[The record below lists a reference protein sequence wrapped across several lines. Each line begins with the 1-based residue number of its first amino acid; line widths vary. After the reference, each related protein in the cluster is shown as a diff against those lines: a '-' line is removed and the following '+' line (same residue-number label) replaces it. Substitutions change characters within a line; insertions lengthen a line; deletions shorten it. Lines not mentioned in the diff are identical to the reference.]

1 MWKSSYLFLKTYI
14 ITYKFPPKPVENSHF
29 YAIIINTKEV
39 TMYDVWKSAL
49 AEIEQQISVANF
61 STWFQDTTLL
71 STEDG
76 HIKIGVKNSFYV
88 KQLRNR
94 YLDII
99 TTALKNNNIVV
110 KDVEFE
116 VQTKVKS
123 KVRPREVTKSSTL
136 KEGIKSI
143 RNSLNKSTLDNG
155 LNQKYTLDNFVIGS
169 NNDLAVGAA
178 RSIIDAPGTRC
189 NPFFLYGGPGLGKTH
204 LVQAI
209 GNELLKKNPNFKIL
223 YTPIS
228 HFYSDF
234 VDSIKNGKGKEFNRK
249 FQKLDCLIIDD
260 FQFIV
265 GKEKSQEEFFNIFN
279 DLYQLNKQIIVT
291 SDRLPSQI
299 KSVDERLASRLTMG
313 GAFDIQLPKFED
325 KCAILRAKAELMG
338 AEIEPE
344 AIEYIAENVNTNIRD
359 LEGEFS
365 TILLMSEVRGL
376 TPLELIENGSI
387 SVSHSTKL
395 RPTTPKQIVEKVA
408 KYYNLSVKEL
418 TGKSRVAHIKTA
430 RQVAMFILSKEL
442 SLSTN
447 KIAAEVGVK
456 DHTTVMHGIKK
467 IEKDLKLNFTLRDQ
481 IEEIKGK
488 IYG

>member
-1 MWKSSYLFLKTYI
+1 
-14 ITYKFPPKPVENSHF
+14 
-29 YAIIINTKEV
+29 
-39 TMYDVWKSAL
+39 MYDVWKSAL
-49 AEIEQQISVANF
+49 AEIEQQISAANY

-76 HIKIGVKNSFYV
+76 FIKVGVKNSFYV

-99 TTALKNNNIVV
+99 TTALKNNNIDV
-110 KDVEFE
+110 KEIEFE
-116 VQTKVKS
+116 VQTKSKT
-123 KVRPREVTKSSTL
+123 KVRSREVSSDITTKKRTKPTSTKSSL
-136 KEGIKSI
+136 V
-143 RNSLNKSTLDNG
+143 DNG

-178 RSIIDAPGTRC
+178 RSIIDSPGTRY

-209 GNELLKKNPNFKIL
+209 GNELLRKDPSLKIL

-234 VDSIKNGKGKEFNRK
+234 VESIRNGKGKEFNRK

-325 KCAILRAKAELMG
+325 KCAILRAKAEYLG

-365 TILLMSEVRGL
+365 TILLMSDVRGL
-376 TPLELIENGSI
+376 TPLELIENGSV
-387 SVSHSTKL
+387 SVNRATKL
-395 RPTTPKQIVEKVA
+395 RPTTPKQVVEKVA
-408 KYYNLSVKEL
+408 KYYNLSMKEL
-418 TGKSRVAHIKTA
+418 TGKSRIAHIKTA
-430 RQVAMFILSKEL
+430 RQVAMFLLSKEL

-447 KIAAEVGVK
+447 KITTEVGVK

>member
-1 MWKSSYLFLKTYI
+1 
-14 ITYKFPPKPVENSHF
+14 
-29 YAIIINTKEV
+29 
-39 TMYDVWKSAL
+39 MYDVWQNVL
-49 AEIEQQISVANF
+49 AEIEQQISAANF
-61 STWFQDTTLL
+61 STWFQDTSLI

-76 HIKIGVKNSFYV
+76 VIKIGVKNSFYV
-88 KQLRNR
+88 KQLRAR
-94 YLDII
+94 YYDII
-99 TTALKNNNIVV
+99 TNALKNNNITVN
-110 KDVEFE
+110 DLEFE
-116 VQTKVKS
+116 VISTTKPKI
-123 KVRPREVTKSSTL
+123 RPREINISEPIENRIKRSS
-136 KEGIKSI
+136 
-143 RNSLNKSTLDNG
+143 NSNNQTNPLSNG
-155 LNQKYTLDNFVIGS
+155 LNSKYTLDNFIIGS
-169 NNDLAVGAA
+169 NNELAVAAA
-178 RSIIDAPGTRC
+178 RSIINSPGTRY

-209 GNELLKKNPNFKIL
+209 GNELLRNNPNYKIF

-234 VDSIKNGKGKEFNRK
+234 IDAIQNGKGKEFNRK

-260 FQFIV
+260 FQLIV
-265 GKEKSQEEFFNIFN
+265 NKEKSQEEFFNIFN

-299 KSVDERLASRLTMG
+299 KTVDERLASRLTWA
-313 GAFDIQLPKFED
+313 GAFDLQLPKFED
-325 KCAILRAKAELMG
+325 KCAILRAKAEFIG

-376 TPLELIENGSI
+376 TPLQLIENGSV
-387 SVSHSTKL
+387 SVNRSSKL
-395 RPTTPKQIVEKVA
+395 RPVSPKQIVDKVA
-408 KYYNLSVKEL
+408 KYYQLSTKEMC
-418 TGKSRVAHIKTA
+418 GKSRVANIKTA
-430 RQVAMFILSKEL
+430 RQVAMFIISKEL
-442 SLSTN
+442 NLSTN

-467 IEKDLKLNFTLRDQ
+467 IEKDLKLNFILRDQ
-481 IEEIKGK
+481 IEEIKEK

>member
-1 MWKSSYLFLKTYI
+1 MF
-14 ITYKFPPKPVENSHF
+14 
-29 YAIIINTKEV
+29 
-39 TMYDVWKSAL
+39 DVWKNAL
-49 AEIEQQISVANF
+49 AEIEQQISPANY
-61 STWFQDTTLL
+61 STWFQDTSLI
-71 STEDG
+71 STTDG
-76 HIKIGVKNSFYV
+76 NIIIGVKNSFFV

-99 TTALKNNNIVV
+99 SAALKNNNVTV
-110 KDVEFE
+110 NSVDFE

-123 KVRPREVTKSSTL
+123 KVRPREVTAINSP
-136 KEGIKSI
+136 IKTRIKTI
-143 RNSLNKSTLDNG
+143 RNTTNQNSLTNG

-169 NNDLAVGAA
+169 NNDLAVSAA
-178 RSIIDAPGTRC
+178 KSIIAAPGTRY

-209 GNELLKKNPNFKIL
+209 GNELLKKDPSLKIF

-234 VDSIKNGKGKEFNRK
+234 IDAIQNGKGKEFNRK
-249 FQKLDCLIIDD
+249 FQKLDVLIIDD

-265 GKEKSQEEFFNIFN
+265 NKEKSQEEFFNIFN
-279 DLYQLNKQIIVT
+279 DLYQLNKQIIIT

-299 KSVDERLASRLTMG
+299 KSVDERLASRLTWA
-313 GAFDIQLPKFED
+313 GAFDLQLPKFED

-376 TPLELIENGSI
+376 TPLELIENGSV
-387 SVSHSTKL
+387 SVNKTAKL
-395 RPTTPKQIVEKVA
+395 RPTSAKQIVEKVA

-430 RQVAMFILSKEL
+430 RQVAMFILSNEL
-442 SLSTN
+442 KLSTN

-456 DHTTVMHGIKK
+456 DHTTVMHGVKK
-467 IEKDLKLNFTLRDQ
+467 IKQDLKLNFTLRDQ
-481 IEEIKGK
+481 IEEIKEK
-488 IYG
+488 VYG

>member
-1 MWKSSYLFLKTYI
+1 
-14 ITYKFPPKPVENSHF
+14 
-29 YAIIINTKEV
+29 
-39 TMYDVWKSAL
+39 MYDVWKNAL
-49 AEIEQQISVANF
+49 AEIEQQVSTANF
-61 STWFQDTTLL
+61 STWFQDTSLL

-76 HIKIGVKNSFYV
+76 EIKIGVKNSFYV

-94 YLDII
+94 YLDLIK
-99 TTALKNNNIVV
+99 TALENNNITVSNI
-110 KDVEFE
+110 DFE
-116 VQTKVKS
+116 VQSGTKP
-123 KVRPREVTKSSTL
+123 KVRPREITPTDTVVKSR
-136 KEGIKSI
+136 IKKVKTELT
-143 RNSLNKSTLDNG
+143 NQPTNTG
-155 LNQKYTLDNFVIGS
+155 LNNKYTLDNFVVGS
-169 NNDLAVGAA
+169 NNDLAVSAA
-178 RSIIDAPGTRC
+178 RSIIDSPGDRY

-209 GNELLKKNPNFKIL
+209 GNELLKKNPDLKIF

-234 VDSIKNGKGKEFNRK
+234 IDAVKLGRGKEFNLK
-249 FQKLDCLIIDD
+249 FRKLDVLSIDD

-299 KSVDERLASRLTMG
+299 KSVDERLASRLTWA
-313 GAFDIQLPKFED
+313 GAFDLQLPKFED

-376 TPLELIENGSI
+376 TPLELIKNGAV
-387 SVSHSTKL
+387 SVNKTSKL
-395 RPTTPKQIVEKVA
+395 RPVSAKQIVEKVA
-408 KYYNLSVKEL
+408 KYYELPVKEMC
-418 TGKSRVAHIKTA
+418 GKSRVAHIKTA
-430 RQVAMFILSKEL
+430 RQVAMFLLSKEL
-442 SLSTN
+442 NLSTN

-456 DHTTVMHGIKK
+456 DHTTVMHGVKK

-481 IEEIKGK
+481 IEEIKEK